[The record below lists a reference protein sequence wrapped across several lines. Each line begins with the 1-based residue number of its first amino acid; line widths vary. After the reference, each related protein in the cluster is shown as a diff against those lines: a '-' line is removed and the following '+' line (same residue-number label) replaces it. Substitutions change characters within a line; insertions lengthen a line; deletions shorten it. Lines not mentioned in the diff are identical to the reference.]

1 MTESERT
8 HQSLI
13 AHYKD
18 YPKLQIADLFKYLF
32 QSAFGCEH
40 LVSSQ
45 KDAVEY
51 IKSEHAQMKKGDRA
65 LTERLDGDYSR
76 VDLAFLDGGL
86 SAETLGRLFFL
97 SAKKEVSGRE
107 ELKEKLSVALTLAES
122 GELPFPVTELRG
134 AIDEWQKNDYCA
146 VRHSETFRQA
156 YAPAYRVVANKY
168 ARFLPVFSKIDAAMK
183 KGSAIIA
190 IEGGS
195 ASGKTTLAGILSEV
209 YDCNVFHMDDFF
221 LRPEQRTPQRF
232 AEVGGNV
239 DRERFLEEVL
249 TPLSQ
254 NKTVQYRRFDCSTQV
269 IEPPVAV
276 EPKALT
282 IIEGAY
288 SIHPELSPYYDLSV
302 FLDISPEYQ
311 RGRILKRNSP
321 QFAERFFG
329 EWIPLELKYFSE
341 TKARDRC
348 DIVLDIDEIML

>member
-1 MTESERT
+1 M
-8 HQSLI
+8 
-13 AHYKD
+13 
-18 YPKLQIADLFKYLF
+18 
-32 QSAFGCEH
+32 
-40 LVSSQ
+40 
-45 KDAVEY
+45 
-51 IKSEHAQMKKGDRA
+51 
-65 LTERLDGDYSR
+65 
-76 VDLAFLDGGL
+76 
-86 SAETLGRLFFL
+86 
-97 SAKKEVSGRE
+97 SAKKEASGRE

-134 AIDEWQKNDYCA
+134 AINEWQKNDYCA

-232 AEVGGNV
+232 AELGGNV

-311 RGRILKRNSP
+311 RERILKRNSP

-341 TKARDRC
+341 TKARERC